1 MASQWTQKKLK
12 QKKVK
17 EIKRKRQY
25 TNEVQSMM
33 FTFGD
38 VRNGN
43 IETLELVEDI
53 VRQHIIELTRQ
64 AALLAQKRAVRIGLE
79 HLIFQIR
86 RDVPKLNRVLEF
98 LSWKDLRNSAK
109 KASDDTTE
117 DEPVDSD
124 VLPPPKTKTN
134 NKKKYMKVSWN
145 YLQSL
150 MDFSEDIET
159 EDDVE
164 MDEHN
169 QDRLRVEDVVTKA
182 MSREQYLEYSECR
195 TASFTYKKNKKFREW
210 AECAAFEIK
219 GDDMIEVLGYL
230 AWEAVGLITQT
241 SLVVKKEMESAQQ
254 TQLYPP
260 YGTTGFGV
268 LNEND
273 ETPPLHVIRNFST
286 TVPVPLSFSAT
297 TPLLPAHI
305 REAVRI
311 LHTQIFC
318 AVEFTTP
325 CYGSL
330 DKSLLYL

>member
-53 VRQHIIELTRQ
+53 VRQHVIELTRQ
-64 AALLAQKRAVRIGLE
+64 AALLAQKRSARIGLE

-117 DEPVDSD
+117 DEPGDSD
-124 VLPPPKTKTN
+124 ALPPSKSKTK
-134 NKKKYMKVSWN
+134 KKNMKVSWN

-150 MDFSEDIET
+150 MDFGDDIET
-159 EDDVE
+159 EDDIE
-164 MDEHN
+164 MDEHA

-195 TASFTYKKNKKFREW
+195 TASFTYKKNKKFKDW
-210 AECAAFEIK
+210 AECTAFEIK
-219 GDDMIEVLGYL
+219 GDDVIEVLGYL

-241 SLVVKKEMESAQQ
+241 GLVVKKQMESAQQ
-254 TQLYPP
+254 AQLYPP
-260 YGTTGFGV
+260 YGNMGFGV

-273 ETPPLHVIRNFST
+273 EAPPLHVIRGLST
-286 TVPVPLSFSAT
+286 TVPIPLAFSAT
-297 TPLLPAHI
+297 TPLLPVHI
-305 REAVRI
+305 REAVRR
-311 LHTQIFC
+311 LHPQIFC
-318 AVEFTTP
+318 GVEFTTP